1 MAKSTMEDLREM
13 MCDELDEIVKKDSLD
28 NTQLEQVY
36 KLVDIIKDIDEISEK
51 EMGENGYSQ
60 TGMMPIW
67 NTGNSYRNGYMPGNG
82 YANRNR
88 DSMGRYSR
96 TGYSRESDTDH
107 MIQKL
112 ERMMDEAPTER
123 EREAIRRC
131 IDSM

>member
-36 KLVDIIKDIDEISEK
+36 KLVDIIKDIDEINMNGMSEI
-51 EMGENGYSQ
+51 GYSQ

-67 NTGNSYRNGYMPGNG
+67 NTGNSYRNGYANSG

-96 TGYSRESDTDH
+96 TGYSRDGDNEH

-131 IDSM
+131 LDSM

>member
-36 KLVDIIKDIDEISEK
+36 KLVDIIKDIDEINMNGMSES
-51 EMGENGYSQ
+51 GYSQ

-67 NTGNSYRNGYMPGNG
+67 NTGNSYRNGYANNG

-96 TGYSRESDTDH
+96 TGYSREGDNDH

-131 IDSM
+131 LDSM